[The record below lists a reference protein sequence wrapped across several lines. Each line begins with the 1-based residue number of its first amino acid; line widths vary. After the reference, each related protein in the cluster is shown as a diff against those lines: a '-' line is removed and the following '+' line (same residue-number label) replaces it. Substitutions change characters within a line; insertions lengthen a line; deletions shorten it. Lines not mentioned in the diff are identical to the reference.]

1 MLHGVVEMAEMS
13 QVDAQPRKRV
23 LLEHTRPEN
32 RICSVLIIG
41 VWPEAMAGMRHDRHV
56 IGATPRVESFAR
68 EGGIEFAA
76 DMRPQPR
83 VSGTQIR
90 WLVEV
95 PVRQMFF
102 VLRPK
107 SHRRIQLDADK
118 SPCEPW
124 RLSYNQVIYLDGG
137 AHDPPWVPTCGAA
150 PIIRCT

>member
-41 VWPEAMAGMRHDRHV
+41 VWPGAMAGMRHDRHV
-56 IGATPRVESFAR
+56 IGATPRVELCK
-68 EGGIEFAA
+68 GGIEFAA

-95 PVRQMFF
+95 ASGKCLLSVVRNPIGGYSLTPINPPVSL
-102 VLRPK
+102 VDL
-107 SHRRIQLDADK
+107 L
-118 SPCEPW
+118 
-124 RLSYNQVIYLDGG
+124 
-137 AHDPPWVPTCGAA
+137 
-150 PIIRCT
+150 

>member
-41 VWPEAMAGMRHDRHV
+41 VWPGAMAGMRHDRHV
-56 IGATPRVESFAR
+56 IGATPRVELCK
-68 EGGIEFAA
+68 GGIEFAA

-95 PVRQMFF
+95 RVRQMF
-102 VLRPK
+102 VVGRPK
-107 SHRRIQLDADK
+107 SHRRIQLYARKSTPGLGRLAASDVLHPDA
-118 SPCEPW
+118 PRHGRHTVRP
-124 RLSYNQVIYLDGG
+124 
-137 AHDPPWVPTCGAA
+137 
-150 PIIRCT
+150 

>member
-56 IGATPRVESFAR
+56 IGATLRVELCK
-68 EGGIEFAA
+68 GGIEFAA

-95 PVRQMFF
+95 RVRQMFVVGGRPWPWAK
-102 VLRPK
+102 VLVE
-107 SHRRIQLDADK
+107 QGLMAMDLT
-118 SPCEPW
+118 
-124 RLSYNQVIYLDGG
+124 RLRQQ
-137 AHDPPWVPTCGAA
+137 
-150 PIIRCT
+150 